1 MAGKKTIIME
11 APLAELLLS
20 GVNLM
25 LIGMGIVFSF
35 LLLLVWIIQRTHGL
49 LVRWEAKAAAPAEE
63 PQLLA
68 NSGGPDNQAVVA
80 AIIAAVH
87 QHEHRT
93 NGEN

>member
-1 MAGKKTIIME
+1 ME
-11 APLAELLLS
+11 TPIAEMLLS

-49 LVRWEAKAAAPAEE
+49 LVRWEARGATPAEE
-63 PQLLA
+63 PSPLS
-68 NSGGPDNQAVVA
+68 NSGGLDNQAVVA

-87 QHEHRT
+87 KHEHRT

>member
-1 MAGKKTIIME
+1 ME
-11 APLAELLLS
+11 SPIAEMLLS

-49 LVRWEAKAAAPAEE
+49 LVRWEARAAAPAAE
-63 PQLLA
+63 PSPLS
-68 NSGGPDNQAVVA
+68 NSGGLDNQTVVA

>member
-1 MAGKKTIIME
+1 ME
-11 APLAELLLS
+11 APLAQMLLS

-49 LVRWEAKAAAPAEE
+49 LVRWEAKDAPPAAE
-63 PQLLA
+63 PSPLA
-68 NSGGPDNQAVVA
+68 SSGSVDSQAVVA

-93 NGEN
+93 NREN